1 MEIGKVPNDVLE
13 KIVFSNI
20 KNKRKE
26 VLVDAGV
33 GKDCAVIDYGEYACI
48 VSTDPI
54 TGASKNLGSLA
65 INVSCNDIASS
76 GAEPIGALMTILIPP
91 SATEEDLE
99 CIMRQAGEEAEKL
112 NIEIVGG
119 HTEVTDAVNK
129 IIISTT
135 VIGKQL
141 TKDVIDPKNVNI
153 GDKIIITKTAGIE
166 GTAIIA
172 HELYEK
178 LEGKVSKELLEDAKA
193 LSEKISVLKEGL
205 IGGKVGANYMHDI
218 TEGGVL
224 GAIWEASCATGKG
237 VLVHKDLIPV
247 ERATFEISKVL
258 NIDPYR
264 LISSGSMLMI
274 ISGENLE
281 TLSTELKNEDI
292 DFAVIGEVVESGTKI
307 VIDGERTN
315 IDPPGGDELYKVV

>member
-1 MEIGKVPNDVLE
+1 
-13 KIVFSNI
+13 
-20 KNKRKE
+20 
-26 VLVDAGV
+26 
-33 GKDCAVIDYGEYACI
+33 
-48 VSTDPI
+48 
-54 TGASKNLGSLA
+54 
-65 INVSCNDIASS
+65 
-76 GAEPIGALMTILIPP
+76 
-91 SATEEDLE
+91 
-99 CIMRQAGEEAEKL
+99 
-112 NIEIVGG
+112 
-119 HTEVTDAVNK
+119 
-129 IIISTT
+129 
-135 VIGKQL
+135 
-141 TKDVIDPKNVNI
+141 
-153 GDKIIITKTAGIE
+153 
-166 GTAIIA
+166 
-172 HELYEK
+172 
-178 LEGKVSKELLEDAKA
+178 
-193 LSEKISVLKEGL
+193 
-205 IGGKVGANYMHDI
+205 MHDI

>member
-65 INVSCNDIASS
+65 INISCNDIASS

-91 SATEEDLE
+91 SATEEELE

-112 NIEIVGG
+112 NVEIVGG

-135 VIGKQL
+135 VIGKQPIE
-141 TKDVIDPKNVNI
+141 KVIDPKNVKI
-153 GDKIIITKTAGIE
+153 GDKIIITKTIGIE

-178 LEGKVSKELLEDAKA
+178 LEGKISKELLEHAKI
-193 LSEKISVLKEGL
+193 LSEKVSVLKEGL
-205 IGGKVGANYMHDI
+205 IGGKIGANYMHDI

-224 GAIWEASCATGKG
+224 GAIWEASCATEKG
-237 VLVHKDLIPV
+237 VLVHKSLIPV
-247 ERATFEISKVL
+247 ERSTFEISKVL

-274 ISGENLE
+274 VSDEKLE
-281 TLSTELKNEDI
+281 QLSIELKDENIE
-292 DFAVIGEVVESGTKI
+292 FAIIGEVVESGTTI
-307 VIDGERTN
+307 EIDRKRSN
-315 IDPPGGDELYKVV
+315 IDPPGGDELYKVI